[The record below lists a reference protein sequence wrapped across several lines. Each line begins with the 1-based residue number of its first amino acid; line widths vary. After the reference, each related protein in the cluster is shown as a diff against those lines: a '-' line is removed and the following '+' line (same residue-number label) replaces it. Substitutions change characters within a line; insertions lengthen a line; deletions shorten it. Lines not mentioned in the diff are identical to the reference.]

1 VIRTESG
8 KFLATPRV
16 ALPSDAVGPRDTD
29 SRRREGPPL
38 SNVPP
43 EIRLLHRGDEDLLL
57 GAAPGVFDDSV
68 QPALAREFLAD
79 PRHRLAVA
87 LDEGRIVA
95 MASGVTYV
103 HPDKPTE
110 MWVNE
115 LGTAPTHRGR
125 GLGRAVLGALL
136 AQARTDGCA
145 EAWVLTDRE
154 NSAAKR
160 LYAAAGGEAALTS
173 SVLFTFRLQ

>member
-1 VIRTESG
+1 M
-8 KFLATPRV
+8 
-16 ALPSDAVGPRDTD
+16 
-29 SRRREGPPL
+29 
-38 SNVPP
+38 PP

-57 GAAPGVFDDSV
+57 GAAPGVFDDPV

-87 LDEGRIVA
+87 IDDGWIVA

-136 AQARTDGCA
+136 AAARAEGCE
-145 EAWVLTDRE
+145 EAWVLTDPG
-154 NSAAKR
+154 NAAAMR
-160 LYAAAGGEAALTS
+160 VYAAAGGEESPTP
-173 SVLFTFRLQ
+173 SVMFTFGLR